1 MFTIDTQAAT
11 VRRTV
16 ATICRN
22 ACTVGLMAVLL
33 SACGGGGGGSSPAA
47 DNANPSGGSASNTG
61 LGGGSGGGGSGG
73 SGSGGSGSGDGGS
86 GGGSNAPT
94 AGLTKPVVY
103 LANQDIA
110 DSDELYVTIPG
121 APGTTTKIS
130 ASLVAGGWV
139 DDFYVMPSGD
149 SVVYTA
155 DQDILGRYELF
166 MVSLANP
173 GVSTRMNAPL
183 TPNRDVL
190 DFTVSPDGTKIA
202 YRADVDADDAYELYL
217 VDVQKPGM
225 AVKLNGTLAPNG
237 WVRSDY
243 KFSPDSTQVLYRA
256 DGDVA
261 DVLELYLVN
270 IASPGQPQKVNGTL
284 VAGGDVLNEFM
295 FSPDGAT
302 IGYIADQET
311 DETLELFVVPTSALG
326 NSMKVSGPLV
336 ADGDVCR
343 FKFSP
348 NSERVAYCADEKT
361 DGVIELFTVS
371 LAAPEQ
377 SVKLNPTLVAGGRVN
392 SDFVFSADS
401 SFIVYT
407 SEQDVSGL
415 DELFMVEIANPG
427 VSTKLMRLSWQAAMS
442 TCSS

>member
-73 SGSGGSGSGDGGS
+73 SGSGGSGS

-190 DFTVSPDGTKIA
+190 DFTV
-202 YRADVDADDAYELYL
+202 
-217 VDVQKPGM
+217 
-225 AVKLNGTLAPNG
+225 
-237 WVRSDY
+237 
-243 KFSPDSTQVLYRA
+243 SPDSTQVLYRA